1 MITKKRAFG
10 NLGEEITAKYLKS
23 KGYVVLSR
31 NYLKSFGEL
40 DIVASKEGIIHFIEV
55 KSVSREIVEQNVTH
69 EKGTRVTE
77 DWNPA
82 ERVDKWKLK
91 RLERAIH
98 SYLLEFKLE
107 MGWQIDVALVYID
120 EANKKARVEML
131 ESVI

>member
-10 NLGEEITAKYLKS
+10 DLGEEITAKYLKS

-55 KSVSREIVEQNVTH
+55 KSVSREIGRGSVTH
-69 EKGTRVTE
+69 VTG

-91 RLERAIH
+91 RIERAIH
-98 SYLLEFKLE
+98 SYLIEFKLE
-107 MGWQIDVALVYID
+107 LDWQIDVALVYID
-120 EANKKARVEML
+120 EKNKKARVEIL
-131 ESVI
+131 ERVI

>member
-1 MITKKRAFG
+1 MITRKRAFG
-10 NLGEEITAKYLKS
+10 DLGEEITAKYLKS
-23 KGYVVLSR
+23 KGYVILSR

-40 DIVASKEGIIHFIEV
+40 DIVATKGGVIHFVEV
-55 KSVSREIVEQNVTH
+55 KSVSREIGAGSVTH
-69 EKGTRVTE
+69 VTG

-91 RLERAIH
+91 RIEKAIH

-107 MGWQIDVALVYID
+107 LDWQIDVALVYID
-120 EANKKARVEML
+120 EKNKKAKVEVL

>member
-10 NLGEEITAKYLKS
+10 DLGEEIAAKYLKS
-23 KGYVVLSR
+23 KRYVVLSR

-40 DIVASKEGIIHFIEV
+40 DIVATKDGVIHFVEV
-55 KSVSREIVEQNVTH
+55 KSVSREMGTGSVTH
-69 EKGTRVTE
+69 EKGTRVTD

-91 RLERAIH
+91 RIEKAIH
-98 SYLLEFKLE
+98 SYLSEFKLE
-107 MGWQIDVALVYID
+107 LDWQIDVALVYID
-120 EANKKARVEML
+120 EKNKKARVEIL